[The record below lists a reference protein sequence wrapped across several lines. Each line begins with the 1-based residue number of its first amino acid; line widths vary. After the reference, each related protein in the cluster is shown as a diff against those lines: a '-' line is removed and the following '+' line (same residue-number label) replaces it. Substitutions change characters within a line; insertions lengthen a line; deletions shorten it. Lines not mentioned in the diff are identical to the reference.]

1 MKTHC
6 PLLQPVLAADEVV
19 IIWLLFFHVK
29 VRGCHQS
36 SEGGEGSS
44 TYIYFLLM
52 IPISKFQNSMKVYY
66 VTHL

>member
-6 PLLQPVLAADEVV
+6 PLLQPVLAADKVV

-29 VRGCHQS
+29 VRGCRQS

-52 IPISKFQNSMKVYY
+52 ILFQNFKI
-66 VTHL
+66 L